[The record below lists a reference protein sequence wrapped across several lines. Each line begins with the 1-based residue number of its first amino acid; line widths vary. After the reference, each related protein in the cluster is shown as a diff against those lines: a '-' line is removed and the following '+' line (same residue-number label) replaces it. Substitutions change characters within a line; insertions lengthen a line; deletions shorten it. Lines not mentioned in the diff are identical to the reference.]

1 MYLAMWAA
9 LHWPHWRTVQT
20 QRWQWMAR
28 QRRLKQLNA
37 ERAAESSR
45 QADKKA
51 AEKAAA
57 EEDLASVEDRDVREG
72 LGSLFR
78 RGV

>member
-1 MYLAMWAA
+1 MGLLDTDDRPMISDDRRVA
-9 LHWPHWRTVQT
+9 
-20 QRWQWMAR
+20 AR

>member
-1 MYLAMWAA
+1 LGLLDTDDRPMISDDRRVA
-9 LHWPHWRTVQT
+9 
-20 QRWQWMAR
+20 AR